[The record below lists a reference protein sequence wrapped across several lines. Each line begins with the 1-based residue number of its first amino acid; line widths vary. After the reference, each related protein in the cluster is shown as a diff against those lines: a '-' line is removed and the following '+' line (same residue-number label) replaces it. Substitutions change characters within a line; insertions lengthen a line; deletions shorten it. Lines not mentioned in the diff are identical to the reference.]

1 MSRTPFA
8 LGLLLSLAAAQD
20 VVIEKPAQTVA
31 PDGVVLETQLHRGQ
45 RFTGSNTVS
54 YSMSVTTRQGQK
66 EVTESEAV
74 ERTERFVDEIRRA
87 DLNGA
92 LEIERTYL
100 KLFTKARSDDDSRP
114 EIFQSPLQ
122 GQKVELRERGRRR
135 DLKLAGRGTIDPM
148 VRRTAGMEID
158 WRDIF
163 KLDPVS
169 PGDAWEPEV
178 GALTRALA
186 AYLNCGT
193 RSKMRVRFEEYVETA
208 GAQQAK
214 LYVDWTIEGMRDRHL
229 FTKVT
234 LGGDVFFD
242 MELKRVVAVDLVGN
256 MIVRGAIIGDGAPMI
271 VKGEGQVF
279 VKSSLKVTD
288 IEAAPE
294 EGERE
299 GEDQG

>member
-1 MSRTPFA
+1 MSRTPLA

-20 VVIEKPAQTVA
+20 VVVEKLPKAVEKE
-31 PDGVVLETQLHRGQ
+31 GVVLETQLRRGQ

-54 YSMSVTTRQGQK
+54 YSMAITTRQGQN

-74 ERTERFVDEIRRA
+74 ERTERFIDEVRRA
-87 DLNGA
+87 DLNGTI
-92 LEIERTYL
+92 EIERTYL
-100 KLFTKARSDDDSRP
+100 KLFAKARTDDDSRP
-114 EIFQSPLQ
+114 EIFQNALQ

-135 DLKLAGRGTIDPM
+135 DLKLAGRGTIDPI

-163 KLDPVS
+163 KEDPVR
-169 PGDAWEPEV
+169 PGDAWEAEV
-178 GALTRALA
+178 GGLTRALA

-193 RSKMRVRFEEYVETA
+193 RSKMRVRFEEIVENA
-208 GAQQAK
+208 GTRQAK

-234 LGGDVFFD
+234 VAGDVFFD

-256 MIVRGAIIGDGAPMI
+256 MIVRGAIIGSGPPMI

-279 VKSSLKVTD
+279 VKSSLKVAD

-294 EGERE
+294 EGEGE